1 MFNADVNLDTVEFH
15 LPPYIRLGMSLHKA
29 IRYNKELVEWTLGRT
44 LPEAKEHKVYKDDI
58 GIRLVNIRQFKFVFE
73 EDPISRM
80 LRKKMLV
87 EPEKDIYKQL
97 KEIEVGHLAEVNI
110 DMVHMNLDNT

>member
-1 MFNADVNLDTVEFH
+1 MQSHDVDPVFNADVNLDTVEFH

-29 IRYNKELVEWTLGRT
+29 IKYNKDLVEWTVGKT
-44 LPEAKEHKVYKDDI
+44 IPDAKEHTVYKDDI
-58 GIRLVNIRQFKFVFE
+58 GIRIVNIHGFKFVFE

-87 EPEKDIYKQL
+87 SSDKDIY
-97 KEIEVGHLAEVNI
+97 
-110 DMVHMNLDNT
+110 